1 MVLRFLVVFLRFAV
15 VALLFYWVWK
25 VVLLVFLKSDILL
38 VGNMLRLGVLGVV
51 LGEKFVHQVLKIKL
65 VPPG

>member
-25 VVLLVFLKSDILL
+25 VVLLVFLKSDVLL

>member
-25 VVLLVFLKSDILL
+25 VVLLVFLKSDVLL
-38 VGNMLRLGVLGVV
+38 VGNMLMLGVLGVV